1 MIKAHLI
8 ILGKQLCLGSK
19 NVEDMY
25 KDGELK
31 GITNRKVEEFLKGK
45 NPHFILTLSKNFE
58 DGAEWRIE
66 RRLNL
71 NSKKDKIINI
81 IDGKRYKYSDFN
93 DELKKRLFGFT
104 DDHPS
109 FRELIGKFLRKD
121 DTQISNILKFNHPS
135 TNNSRYEKIHLFL
148 FGFNATELLAQKAQ
162 LERETKE
169 VSNTITVLDN
179 ASGNGALVQELY
191 LRQSELNDLIIKRE
205 KFQINEAY
213 ERESQ
218 YLEALQKEISLL
230 EKKKAELNLQTKITQ
245 ERIDKSQGNKATLDS
260 SNLEYLYSE
269 ASYYNENLPRTLDKL
284 VNFHNSM
291 LDNEI
296 SYLKKQLIKYR
307 KEYEEIEIKFQEC
320 ASQYS
325 QTLEIL
331 SRSGSLAEY
340 TKLNEDIATK
350 SKEIGEAESL
360 LNKLNYY
367 KQQQDKLDVES
378 KQLQDQMQKQMQEL
392 DTKIAEFNI
401 IFSNYTELLEG
412 EKYYLYPEK
421 KDGIYQ
427 FNIKGMDGNPGTGQK
442 QAVVMAFDLAYMKF
456 ANEQGLQRPL
466 FATQDKIEVV
476 DVNKLKSLFTLAN
489 QQNGQLIAPV
499 IDDKVNESNFQNLA
513 DMTIL
518 TLSPTDRFFRI
529 P

>member
-1 MIKAHLI
+1 
-8 ILGKQLCLGSK
+8 
-19 NVEDMY
+19 
-25 KDGELK
+25 
-31 GITNRKVEEFLKGK
+31 
-45 NPHFILTLSKNFE
+45 
-58 DGAEWRIE
+58 
-66 RRLNL
+66 
-71 NSKKDKIINI
+71 
-81 IDGKRYKYSDFN
+81 
-93 DELKKRLFGFT
+93 
-104 DDHPS
+104 
-109 FRELIGKFLRKD
+109 
-121 DTQISNILKFNHPS
+121 
-135 TNNSRYEKIHLFL
+135 
-148 FGFNATELLAQKAQ
+148 
-162 LERETKE
+162 
-169 VSNTITVLDN
+169 
-179 ASGNGALVQELY
+179 
-191 LRQSELNDLIIKRE
+191 
-205 KFQINEAY
+205 
-213 ERESQ
+213 
-218 YLEALQKEISLL
+218 
-230 EKKKAELNLQTKITQ
+230 
-245 ERIDKSQGNKATLDS
+245 
-260 SNLEYLYSE
+260 
-269 ASYYNENLPRTLDKL
+269 
-284 VNFHNSM
+284 M

-367 KQQQDKLDVES
+367 KQQQYKLDAES